1 MWGDILTVD
10 SVTMG
15 VNYGLNKVR
24 FTNPVPAGGRIRLV
38 ATLKS
43 VEQLPKGG
51 AQVTVDGVIEL
62 EGNDRPA
69 AVVEAV
75 YRYVE

>member
-24 FTNPVPAGGRIRLV
+24 FTNPVPAGGRIHLV

-75 YRYVE
+75 YRYFE

>member
-1 MWGDILTVD
+1 M
-10 SVTMG
+10 
-15 VNYGLNKVR
+15 
-24 FTNPVPAGGRIRLV
+24 

-75 YRYVE
+75 YRYFE